1 MDSSTEEKYKARA
14 IHEFL
19 LHCTVPILA
28 DLGEKKLV
36 VGTGTLFEAAGQH
49 FLITAKHVFE
59 EFEPGF
65 ERTPESLE
73 PDWEKR
79 GVPLTRYDTGQP
91 NVWTIAK
98 AVIILPKNDLYDV
111 AVVPID
117 DPILIENLQ
126 KEWHFISPKN
136 IDGIRNDMT
145 EFMVVGYPEAMTDQD
160 GERIVSKFYCQ
171 KTRRYSGTLDDIAF
185 RTPYDPN
192 VDFLLEHAKTMLLPD
207 GRTEPMPKAQ
217 GLSGSSVW
225 GILPNKEGVERLWN
239 PESEMKVV
247 AIESGAAH
255 KVLLRTKRWHVAAN
269 MLRMTYP
276 EAAKEVCEA
285 VGGAGG

>member
-1 MDSSTEEKYKARA
+1 MTEEEYRSRA
-14 IHEFL
+14 IYEFL
-19 LHCTVPILA
+19 LRGTVPILA
-28 DLGEKKLV
+28 DLGEKKFV

-59 EFEPGF
+59 EFQPGF
-65 ERTPESLE
+65 KRTAESLE

-98 AVIILPKNDLYDV
+98 AVIILPENDLYDV

-117 DPILIENLQ
+117 DSMLIQNL
-126 KEWHFISPKN
+126 KREWHFISPKN
-136 IDGIRNDMT
+136 IGAIRDDT
-145 EFMVVGYPEAMTDQD
+145 IEFMVVGYPEAMTDQD
-160 GERIVSKFYCQ
+160 GERIVSRFFCQ

-185 RTPYDPN
+185 RTPYDPS
-192 VDFLLEHAKTMLLPD
+192 VDFLLEHAKTMLLAD
-207 GRTEPMPKAQ
+207 GKTEPMPKAQ

-225 GILPNKEGVERLWN
+225 GILPKNEDVGRLWS
-239 PESEMKVV
+239 PESQMKVV

-276 EAAKEVCEA
+276 EAAKEVFAA
-285 VGGAGG
+285 VGRAGP